1 MCFFPISRCNHRF
14 HSMGCFCESLYGEIW
29 RHVQIYEEC
38 RREATEKRTEG
49 VSFEKR
55 YLNMC
60 NFLHLLKATVG
71 GDGNTNRQTL
81 LFTSLFAFS
90 QVLDPLLLM
99 LLFTCGEASRS
110 ISDAF
115 LTLLTLLDNS

>member
-1 MCFFPISRCNHRF
+1 
-14 HSMGCFCESLYGEIW
+14 MGCFSESLYDEVW
-29 RHVQIYEEC
+29 RHVQIYEDC

-71 GDGNTNRQTL
+71 GDGNANRQTL

-90 QVLDPLLLM
+90 QVLDYLHFVYYCTGTRECSL
-99 LLFTCGEASRS
+99 
-110 ISDAF
+110 AF
-115 LTLLTLLDNS
+115 LIIVSPLGPVY

>member
-1 MCFFPISRCNHRF
+1 
-14 HSMGCFCESLYGEIW
+14 MGCFSESLYDEVW

-71 GDGNTNRQTL
+71 GDGNANRQTL
-81 LFTSLFAFS
+81 LFASLFAFS
-90 QVLDPLLLM
+90 QVWDYLHFVYYYRHTHVNALWLFLLS
-99 LLFTCGEASRS
+99 CRR
-110 ISDAF
+110 
-115 LTLLTLLDNS
+115 

>member
-1 MCFFPISRCNHRF
+1 
-14 HSMGCFCESLYGEIW
+14 MGCFSESLYDEVW

-71 GDGNTNRQTL
+71 GDGNANRQTL

-90 QVLDPLLLM
+90 QVLDY
-99 LLFTCGEASRS
+99 
-110 ISDAF
+110 ISTFCIQQAHTRECSLAF
-115 LTLLTLLDNS
+115 LIIVSPLGPVY

>member
-1 MCFFPISRCNHRF
+1 
-14 HSMGCFCESLYGEIW
+14 MGCFCESLYGEIW

>member
-1 MCFFPISRCNHRF
+1 MDCFSEN
-14 HSMGCFCESLYGEIW
+14 LYDEVW

-38 RREATEKRTEG
+38 RREATDQRTEA
-49 VSFEKR
+49 VPFEKR

-71 GDGNTNRQTL
+71 GDGNANRQTL

-90 QVLDPLLLM
+90 QV
-99 LLFTCGEASRS
+99 
-110 ISDAF
+110 
-115 LTLLTLLDNS
+115 

>member
-1 MCFFPISRCNHRF
+1 
-14 HSMGCFCESLYGEIW
+14 MGCFSESLYDEVW
-29 RHVQIYEEC
+29 RHVQIYEDC

-71 GDGNTNRQTL
+71 GDGNANRQTL

-90 QVLDPLLLM
+90 QVLDYLHFVYYRHTHVNALWLFLLS
-99 LLFTCGEASRS
+99 CRR
-110 ISDAF
+110 
-115 LTLLTLLDNS
+115 